1 MTDKIF
7 PEIGVVHFIKKKGC
21 RKVIVKVKQN
31 NEVYVTMPWL
41 YAQKLAESF
50 VLSNTEWIINQQ
62 HKRKANTKTITESQK
77 NITHFHDIE
86 IAHGIDNSL
95 RISVRNGIIKVIVPN
110 NIAIDDQRIQD
121 EMTETLQTVL
131 RKEAKL
137 YLPQRVAFLAKQYGF
152 SYATIAVSSAKTR
165 WGCCNSRG
173 RIIFSLYLMT
183 LPFNLIDYV
192 ILHELCHTKYMNHS
206 KDFYALLDVC
216 CGGNNERL
224 RKEMKTKTMDV
235 FPKFNKDDRP
245 PLSNSSN

>member
-86 IAHGIDNSL
+86 IANGIDNSL
-95 RISVRNGIIKVIVPN
+95 RISVKNGIIKVIVPN

-121 EMTETLQTVL
+121 EM
-131 RKEAKL
+131 RK
-137 YLPQRVAFLAKQYGF
+137 PCKQCYEKKRNSICHNELHF
-152 SYATIAVSSAKTR
+152 SP
-165 WGCCNSRG
+165 N
-173 RIIFSLYLMT
+173 
-183 LPFNLIDYV
+183 NL
-192 ILHELCHTKYMNHS
+192 
-206 KDFYALLDVC
+206 DF
-216 CGGNNERL
+216 R
-224 RKEMKTKTMDV
+224 M
-235 FPKFNKDDRP
+235 P
-245 PLSNSSN
+245 PLQFQARRPVGAAAIQEAESFFRCI

>member
-7 PEIGVVHFIKKKGC
+7 PEIGVVHFTKKKGC

-41 YAQKLAESF
+41 YAQKLAEAF

-62 HKRKANTKTITESQK
+62 HKQKASVKTITESQK
-77 NITHFHDIE
+77 NITHFHDLE
-86 IAHGIDNSL
+86 IAHSIDNSL

-110 NIAIDDQRIQD
+110 NVAIDDQRIQD
-121 EMTETLQTVL
+121 EITETLQTVL
-131 RKEAKL
+131 RKEAKS

-152 SYATIAVSSAKTR
+152 SYATVAISSAKTR
-165 WGCCNSRG
+165 WGCCNTKG

-183 LPFNLIDYV
+183 LPFDLIDYV

-206 KDFYALLDVC
+206 MDFYALLNAC
-216 CGGNNERL
+216 CGGKNEQFR
-224 RKEMKTKTMDV
+224 REMKKHPMDV
-235 FPKFNKDDRP
+235 FPKFNTDERTI
-245 PLSNSSN
+245 S